1 MYRLERHKKVLLLLT
16 NLNLTMIIV
25 KRRIHHNKRLL
36 GFVKR
41 DIILNMKVKSEYE
54 NEDYED
60 PYNNEVYENYN
71 SEDEYTTYDKTKDHK
86 SSQNNTRSWSKRMIS
101 QIVGL
106 SILAIGKY
114 FKCIRYN
121 TGQNIAL

>member
-1 MYRLERHKKVLLLLT
+1 
-16 NLNLTMIIV
+16 
-25 KRRIHHNKRLL
+25 
-36 GFVKR
+36 
-41 DIILNMKVKSEYE
+41 MKVKSEYE

-71 SEDEYTTYDKTKDHK
+71 SEDEYTAYDKTKDNK
-86 SSQNNTRSWSKRMIS
+86 NSQNNTTRNWSKRMIS

-114 FKCIRYN
+114 FKCIR
-121 TGQNIAL
+121 